1 MRIRILACLLMVA
14 SVAGAQK
21 PSKKVEGELSG
32 NAFFGNTRQ
41 ILASVRGEH
50 ERLDSVY
57 AFRILSRFNYGETT
71 TDQAG
76 TIVSKR
82 SWNAGSNYDWH
93 PFADFSPF
101 LRASIESSLENKIDR
116 RISGGGGSRI
126 NLVRTPATDVIFS
139 VGANGERTEPLQ
151 PTTQTATTLARGITS
166 LRLRREF
173 SPRVS
178 ATHETAYQPALTE
191 GGDYTIQSV
200 TALKMKLAS
209 FAGVTLTF
217 RDNYDSRAVARG
229 ARTNNDG
236 EVLVGLLTTF

>member
-1 MRIRILACLLMVA
+1 MRISILACMLMLTTA
-14 SVAGAQK
+14 AGAQK
-21 PSKKVEGELSG
+21 PSRKVEGELSG

-50 ERLDSVY
+50 ERLDSSF

-82 SWNAGSNYDWH
+82 SWNAGSNYDWR
-93 PFADFSPF
+93 PFADFAPF

-116 RISGGGGSRI
+116 RYSAGAGSRI
-126 NLVRTPATDVIFS
+126 NVVRKPATDVIFS

-151 PTTQTATTLARGITS
+151 PSAQAATTLARGITS
-166 LRLRREF
+166 LRLRREL

-178 ATHETAYQPALTE
+178 VTNETAYQPALTE

-200 TALKMKLAS
+200 TALKVKVAR
-209 FAGVTLTF
+209 FAGLSLTF
-217 RDNYDSRAVARG
+217 RDNYDSRSVARG